1 MGVPRNPGPPHK
13 EPGPPLGGIPRF
25 GGLQRE
31 GPGFRGSRERVPA
44 LGGVPKTPCPHQA
57 LSRALV
63 NVGGKLTHARD
74 VRDFFVDLVE
84 KVRGD
89 PKNGNPKKFLG
100 LLE

>member
-1 MGVPRNPGPPHK
+1 M
-13 EPGPPLGGIPRF
+13 
-25 GGLQRE
+25 
-31 GPGFRGSRERVPA
+31 
-44 LGGVPKTPCPHQA
+44 PKTPCPHQA